1 MIGAHSRR
9 LARSDAHPESRAESC
24 IPDGRMSRD
33 RLRILFVA
41 SEVEPFAKTGG
52 LADVA
57 GALPKVLE
65 ALGHDVRVFMPRY
78 RGVER
83 VSGGGLRTVVPRL
96 DVPVGDRMVEGAVV
110 EGRMGKAVPV
120 YFLAQDR
127 YYDRPGLYGTPD
139 GDYPDNCERFVFF
152 CRAAL
157 AALPALDWTPQV
169 IHAHDWQTGLIPVYL
184 ETLFRDAPAYR
195 DVATVFTVHN
205 LAYQGQFWHYDL
217 PLTGLG
223 WDLFTPAGIE
233 FYGKINFL
241 KGGLVF
247 SDRLTTVSP
256 TYAREIQTPEFG
268 ERLDGV
274 LRERAD
280 DLIGILNG
288 IDYEAWNPATDAEIP
303 KRFGPDDLEGKT
315 ACKIGLREEMGLRDP
330 GRPAPVF
337 GMVGRLADQKGLD
350 LVAAVVPTIIAA
362 GGQFVLLGTGDE
374 RYEREFTELAR
385 AHPGAVAVKIG
396 FNASLA
402 RRIYAGADCF
412 LMPSRYE
419 PCGLGQLIALRYA
432 TIPIVRRTGGL
443 ADTIREWDG
452 TPGTGTGFLFDAL
465 THDACRGAVRR
476 ALAAYAQPAA
486 WARLMRNGMA
496 EDFSWEASAEKY
508 VSCYRKAVKKAR
520 RHA

>member
-1 MIGAHSRR
+1 
-9 LARSDAHPESRAESC
+9 
-24 IPDGRMSRD
+24 MSRD

-57 GALPKVLE
+57 GALPKALE
-65 ALGHDVRVFMPRY
+65 RLGHDVRVFMPCY

-83 VSGGGLRTVVPRL
+83 AAGTGLRTVVPRL
-96 DVPVGDRMVEGAVV
+96 EVPIGDRTVEGQLV
-110 EGRMGKAVPV
+110 EGHLGKAVPV
-120 YFLAQDR
+120 YFLVQDR
-127 YYDRPGLYGTPD
+127 YYDRPSLYGTSE

-152 CRAAL
+152 SRAAL
-157 AALPALDWTPQV
+157 AALPALDWMPHV
-169 IHAHDWQTGLIPVYL
+169 IHAHDWQAGLVPVYL
-184 ETLFRDAPAYR
+184 ETLYRDVPAYR

-205 LAYQGQFWHYDL
+205 LAYQGLFWHYDL

-241 KGGLVF
+241 KGGFFADL
-247 SDRLTTVSP
+247 LTTVSP

-268 ERLDGV
+268 EGLDGV
-274 LRERAD
+274 LRERAA
-280 DLIGILNG
+280 DLVGILNG

-303 KRFGPDDLEGKT
+303 KRYGPDDLDGKA
-315 ACKIGLREEMGLRDP
+315 ACKAGLREEMGLADP
-330 GRPAPVF
+330 GRAAPL
-337 GMVGRLADQKGLD
+337 VGVVSRLADQKGLD
-350 LVAAVVPTIIAA
+350 LVAAAVPTIVAA
-362 GGQFVLLGTGDE
+362 GGQLVLLGAGDE

-385 AHPGAVAVKIG
+385 AHPRAVAVKIG
-396 FNASLA
+396 FNAGLA

-419 PCGLGQLIALRYA
+419 PCGLGQLISLRYG
-432 TIPIVRRTGGL
+432 TVPIVRRTGGL
-443 ADTIREWDG
+443 ADTIREWDP
-452 TPGTGTGFLFDAL
+452 TTRAGTGFLFDAL
-465 THDACRGAVRR
+465 TPEDCREAVAR
-476 ALAAYAQPAA
+476 AFAVYRQPEA
-486 WARLMRNGMA
+486 WSRLVRSGMA